1 MKTSLLFQRI
11 KSDLESYR
19 EKVKSSPD
27 QGSNSA
33 GDIHDTMS
41 QYNWDNFQE
50 IMNLSPD
57 NFNGEVDVNDLKDM
71 ETRIDHYFQLY
82 GSNDDEFKDFIKAI
96 SIYLSLIAAKPLHPP
111 GIVFSN
117 KTTVYE
123 RDGIY
128 YCTRK
133 KIFIKDELSLCKY
146 CVCHPISPE

>member
-19 EKVKSSPD
+19 EKVKSSHD

-33 GDIHDTMS
+33 GDIHDTMSHIHDTMS

-57 NFNGEVDVNDLKDM
+57 NFNGEVDVNDLNDM

-82 GSNDDEFKDFIKAI
+82 GSSDDEFKKFIK
-96 SIYLSLIAAKPLHPP
+96 
-111 GIVFSN
+111 
-117 KTTVYE
+117 
-123 RDGIY
+123 
-128 YCTRK
+128 
-133 KIFIKDELSLCKY
+133 
-146 CVCHPISPE
+146 